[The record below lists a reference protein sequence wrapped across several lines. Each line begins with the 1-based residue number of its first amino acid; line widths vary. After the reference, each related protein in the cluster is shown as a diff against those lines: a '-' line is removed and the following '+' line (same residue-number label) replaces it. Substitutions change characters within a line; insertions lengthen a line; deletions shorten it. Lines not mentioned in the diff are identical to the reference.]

1 MVLDHALGA
10 LLPAMERAAFTAD
23 VDASSGRLSIRACN
37 QAFAALV
44 GRTIQT
50 IAGTVFPPAKV
61 GTEHLSPLLASIRA
75 ELGGT
80 FAMPLD
86 GQAMRVTL
94 VPLGQ
99 DCWLGTLAPA
109 EPMVVDAQTRL
120 VDAVASFADGF
131 ALFDAED
138 RQVLVNPRLKEL
150 FGASD
155 SLARPGITY
164 TEIVRAIAAG
174 GKYAGAPE
182 EVEAYIEERLRRH
195 RNPPNAFEIRLKDG
209 RELRVSETRT
219 ADGGTVMVFS
229 DITEQKTIERMLRKA
244 ADEAEAASQ
253 AKSEFLANMSH
264 EFRTP
269 LNAIIGFSEIIAD
282 DLLPPEARHRYR
294 DYARDIRSSGRH
306 LLEVINQVLDMAK
319 IEAGRFEP
327 RDEPLD
333 MVDLAESAL
342 RTMEP
347 AAREA
352 GVTVTSRLQQSL
364 PRLSA
369 DRRALRQVLLNL
381 LSNAIKFTP
390 KDGKVVLALA
400 LDDGGD
406 MVIAVSDTGIGM
418 APDEIPI
425 ALAPFGQI
433 DSAMTREKTGTGL
446 GLPIVKATAEAHGG
460 QIAIESAPGKGTT
473 VRVTLPKQRV
483 HGVWAASQSA

>member
-1 MVLDHALGA
+1 MDQDQVLGA

-23 VDASSGRLSIRACN
+23 VDASSGHLSIRACN
-37 QAFAALV
+37 QPFAALLGHDV
-44 GRTIQT
+44 AATI
-50 IAGTVFPPAKV
+50 GTPFPPAEV
-61 GTEHLSPLLASIRA
+61 GPEHIQDMLAALRAGRGGAFLVPLR
-75 ELGGT
+75 
-80 FAMPLD
+80 D
-86 GQAMRVTL
+86 GALRVTL
-94 VPLGQ
+94 MPLHQGL
-99 DCWLGTLAPA
+99 WLGTAELASPA
-109 EPMVVDAQTRL
+109 DGAQTRL
-120 VDAVASFADGF
+120 ADAVASLSDGF

-138 RQVLVNPRLKEL
+138 RQVLANPRLKEL

-155 SLARPGITY
+155 RLAAPGIRY
-164 TEIVRAIAAG
+164 DDIVRAIASDG
-174 GKYAGAPE
+174 TYAGSADE
-182 EVEAYIEERLRRH
+182 IAAYVEERLRRH
-195 RNPPNAFEIRLKDG
+195 RHPPNVYEIRLKDG
-209 RELRVSETRT
+209 RELKVSETRT
-219 ADGGTVMVFS
+219 AYGGTAMVFS

-269 LNAIIGFSEIIAD
+269 LNAIIGFAEIIAE
-282 DLLPPEARHRYR
+282 DLLPPESRQRYR

-306 LLEVINQVLDMAK
+306 LLDVINQVLDMAK

-333 MVDLAESAL
+333 MFDLAESAA

-347 AAREA
+347 AARDA

-364 PRLSA
+364 PRLRA

-390 KDGKVVLALA
+390 KDGKVELAIGV
-400 LDDGGD
+400 DDAGQ
-406 MVIAVSDTGIGM
+406 MTIAVSDTGIGM
-418 APDEIPI
+418 APDEIPV

-446 GLPIVKATAEAHGG
+446 GLPIVKATVEAHGG
-460 QIAIESAPGKGTT
+460 TIAIDSTPGKGTT
-473 VRVTLPKQRV
+473 VRLTLPRSRV
-483 HGVWAASQSA
+483 HGLWTASQSA